1 MLQNVCAGVLV
12 ALIVAGCGTASV
24 NRAQTVASA
33 GNAYVDILNK
43 VNETA
48 LDESITFAANV
59 LPSLPRDD
67 KTLNDR
73 TAEMRDRARMVGE
86 AKSYFDTLGA
96 YFFGLAAL
104 AQADES
110 EEPGKAVSS
119 LADTLKKEPFGI
131 TVSDEKK
138 AAVSGLTK
146 YIIAQKHA
154 AAVEKALRRDA
165 ETVGFALAVSE
176 EILDEQIHWIDLRER
191 AQRAK
196 DFEEHVRKP
205 FIAKNELKDDWKKAW
220 MKYVRPAP
228 INVVLRDAKEAS
240 VKMQQSWKS
249 VLAGE
254 FSFTELLATIKNVQA
269 GLDTIAAVK
278 DAK

>member
-1 MLQNVCAGVLV
+1 
-12 ALIVAGCGTASV
+12 
-24 NRAQTVASA
+24 
-33 GNAYVDILNK
+33 VDILNK